1 MGLATLENIA
11 HKADKTHLHHMLLV
25 VGYPHIM
32 VTIILLAVDI
42 LIVAVWYLTSLYMRS
57 INGQFFVVLVTAI
70 IMVMGMYGT
79 LKLISIK
86 KPVLFDKLKGH
97 SRAISQKTLKIRKD
111 IRNLIDGNTFR
122 NRKIKKKKNRIQK
135 LNHF

>member
-1 MGLATLENIA
+1 
-11 HKADKTHLHHMLLV
+11 
-25 VGYPHIM
+25 M

-97 SRAISQKTLKIRKD
+97 SRAISQETLKIRKD

-122 NRKIKKKKNRIQK
+122 NWKIKKKKKQNSK
-135 LNHF
+135 TKPLLNSAL